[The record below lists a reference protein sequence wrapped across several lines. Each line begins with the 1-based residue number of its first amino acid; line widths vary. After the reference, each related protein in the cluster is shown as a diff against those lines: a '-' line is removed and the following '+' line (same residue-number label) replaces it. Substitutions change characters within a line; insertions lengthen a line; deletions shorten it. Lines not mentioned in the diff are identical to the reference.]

1 MNAEQLTGETYV
13 FDGYKIPSDI
23 RKGLTDYLMYSK
35 EPGDFLYSVLSNN
48 LMSTMGSIAPEHVT
62 ALPEIVNWIY
72 RFAPDG
78 SYGCEAV
85 VIRWI
90 GKSKLRVVE

>member
-1 MNAEQLTGETYV
+1 MDAEQLVGETYV
-13 FDGYKIPSDI
+13 FDGYKIPLDI
-23 RKGLTDYLMYSK
+23 RKGLQDYLLYSR
-35 EPGDFLYSVLSNN
+35 EPDDFLYSVLSNN
-48 LMSTMGSIAPEHVT
+48 LLSTMGSIKPEHV
-62 ALPEIVNWIY
+62 AVLPDLVNWIY
-72 RFAPDG
+72 RFAPKG